1 VNKLKKANIQ
11 LCADAGSKYCPCHLA
26 YSGDCIKC
34 PIIRGEKTCDC
45 LWQGVCVYSELKHSQ
60 NTPMCERKESLCNIK
75 EVKDLESDIFLIK
88 IQVPKDIIRD
98 LCSPGAYVLIK
109 SKDKNSDIF
118 NTPISVMDVDMK
130 NCILEVVV
138 KSRGIKTKNIV
149 NFDKV
154 WVKGPYFNGIFG
166 IKQIKGAYKINTV
179 VVLNGLSQVNSIN
192 IIKRLLENKNN
203 VEVFINNKATVLQVV
218 IDKLTN
224 LGVNIYDTD
233 LNKDKDFLI
242 DYIRRNDVKFVYSGG
257 SDLFNKYVMD
267 IVDSVDKEI
276 NLAVSNSNLICCGE
290 GVCGACTID
299 VNGQKVKSCKAQ
311 IDSRDF
317 LNSRNL

>member
-1 VNKLKKANIQ
+1 MKKANIQ

-45 LWQGVCVYSELKHSQ
+45 LWQGVCIYSELKHSK
-60 NTPMCERKESLCNIK
+60 NTPMCERKETLCNIK
-75 EVKDLESDIFLIK
+75 EVIDLDSDIYLIK
-88 IQVPKDIIRD
+88 IQVPKDMIRD

-109 SKDKNSDIF
+109 SKDKDSDIF

-130 NCILEVVV
+130 SCILEVVV
-138 KSRGIKTKNIV
+138 KSRGIKTKNII
-149 NFDKV
+149 NFDQV

-166 IKQIKGAYKINTV
+166 IKQIKGAYKVNTV

-192 IIKRLLENKNN
+192 VIKRLLENKNN
-203 VEVFINNKATVLQVV
+203 VGVFINNKATVLQVV
-218 IDKLTN
+218 IDKLIN

-242 DYIRRNDVKFVYSGG
+242 DYIRRNDVEFVYSGG

-267 IVDSVDKEI
+267 IVDSVDENI

-290 GVCGACTID
+290 GVCGACTIE